1 MIDLA
6 AFNTWMATHPQWLA
20 GVLFLVAFLECA
32 AIIGIILPGVVMLFA
47 IAVLAGSGIL
57 GLGETLALAFF
68 GGLLGDVSSYWIG
81 RHFHQ
86 DIRRLPVLRHHPE
99 WLAGAEGFFARYG
112 IASLLVGRFIGA
124 LRPFLPMIAGML
136 DMPFGRFLA
145 VSVVAAA
152 GWSIAYLVPGWA
164 TGAAMNLP
172 LPEGFWVQAGVVAA
186 CLAAVFALIIHAELR
201 QARNAALIAA
211 SGCFVL
217 LIALLIGWPHLS
229 ALDQGLMM
237 LVQQHRQGWLN
248 EVMVAVTKV
257 GDFHTQL
264 IAGALLALLLIALRQ
279 WRHAFF
285 AASTLVGTALLN
297 TTIKH
302 LFSRARPEVI
312 ADPLS
317 SFSMPSGH
325 ASASFAFFL
334 VLGVLASRDKAP
346 RVRLTWML
354 LAAMPAAFI
363 ALSRV
368 YLGAH
373 WPSDIIAGALLGA
386 SVCAAALWLSQRQL
400 ELPALAPRI
409 WRYLLPTT
417 LAWLAIASAWGL
429 GAAVDRYQPRADLS
443 PRPIAHQLGAAQ
455 LDELAQLGHRPA
467 ELSAVGA
474 E

>member
-68 GGLLGDVSSYWIG
+68 GGLLGDISSYWIG

-86 DIRRLPVLRHHPE
+86 DIRRLPVLRHRPE

-112 IASLLVGRFIGA
+112 VASLLVGRFIGA

-164 TGAAMNLP
+164 TGAAMRLP
-172 LPEGFWVQAGVVAA
+172 LPEGFWTEAGVVAA
-186 CLAAVFALIIHAELR
+186 CIAAVFALILHAELR
-201 QARNAALIAA
+201 RERNAPLIGAL
-211 SGCFVL
+211 GCFAL
-217 LIALLIGWPHLS
+217 LIAMLIGWPYLD
-229 ALDQGLMM
+229 ALDKGLMT
-237 LVQQHRQGWLN
+237 LVQEHRQAWLD
-248 EVMVAVTKV
+248 EVMVAVTRV
-257 GDFHTQL
+257 GDFRTQF
-264 IAGALLALLLIALRQ
+264 IAGALLALLLALLRL
-279 WRHAFF
+279 WRHAIF
-285 AASTLVGTALLN
+285 AAATLIGTALLN
-297 TTIKH
+297 GTLKH

-317 SFSMPSGH
+317 AFSMPSGH

-334 VLGVLASRDKAP
+334 VLGVLASREKSP

-354 LAAMPAAFI
+354 LAVIPAAFI
-363 ALSRV
+363 SISRV

-386 SVCAAALWLSQRQL
+386 SVCAACLWLSQRRL

-409 WRYLLPTT
+409 WWSLLPAAMVL
-417 LAWLAIASAWGL
+417 LAVASAWGL
-429 GAAVDRYQPRADLS
+429 SAAIHRYAPL
-443 PRPIAHQLGAAQ
+443 
-455 LDELAQLGHRPA
+455 
-467 ELSAVGA
+467 
-474 E
+474 